1 MTNKVL
7 ITAESDPASEL
18 IKSLADFVLTLK
30 PEGQILELLSV
41 SGELKT
47 SINESWIGA
56 HWLDLVSESDRKTGS
71 TAISSALKSPG
82 KAINCSLTHN
92 LSENVELPTQYWC
105 VALKET
111 SRILVAGSDMRPVTN
126 LRQQLLN
133 TQQAL
138 EQDYWRLRQVETR
151 YRSVID
157 MVSDAIVVIDEQT
170 NRILEANPIANR
182 LLGKGKS
189 IVGKPFPTGLEAE
202 DNEFVAKLCKQ
213 ALGGSREN
221 RATVRSEGDLLPLAL
236 NLNFHSQNGE
246 SRFLARFTAKENTSS
261 NSDIL
266 GTKIPREMQN
276 ASDGIVFTDENGHIL
291 DINDTFLSMA
301 QLANEEQ
308 ILGRLVHEWLGRSAV
323 DMNVLFNNLKQSDEV
338 KLFTSNLRL
347 ESGVF
352 NEVEISAFK
361 LIGTENSTIGLLI
374 RDVSRRVTDK
384 DPSTQ
389 RLPKSIEE
397 ITRRVGR
404 VPLKQLVRESK
415 EAIETLCIESALKL
429 TRDNRASAAELLGLS
444 RQSLYAKLR
453 DHEIEKTQ
461 KSEPI

>member
-1 MTNKVL
+1 ML
-7 ITAESDPASEL
+7 ITAESAPASEL
-18 IKSLADFVLTLK
+18 IKSLADFVLILK
-30 PEGQILELLSV
+30 PEGQIEELLSV
-41 SGELKT
+41 SGELRG

-56 HWLDLVSESDRKTGS
+56 HWLDLVSESERKTGS
-71 TAISSALKSPG
+71 AAISSALESPG
-82 KAINCSLTHN
+82 QAVNCSLTHS
-92 LSENVELPTQYWC
+92 LPENIELPTQYWC

-170 NRILEANPIANR
+170 NRILEANPIANK

-189 IVGKPFPTGLEAE
+189 IVGKPFPTGLEDE
-202 DNEFVAKLCKQ
+202 DNEIVAKLYKQ

-221 RATVRSEGDLLPLAL
+221 RATVRSEGDLRLLAL

-246 SRFLARFTAKENTSS
+246 SRFLARLTTKENTSS
-261 NSDIL
+261 TLDTL
-266 GTKIPREMQN
+266 GIRIPMEMQN
-276 ASDGIVFTDENGHIL
+276 ASDAIVFADENGHIL
-291 DINDTFLSMA
+291 AINDTFLSMA
-301 QLANEEQ
+301 QLAGEDQ
-308 ILGRLVHEWLGRSAV
+308 ILGKPVHEWLGRSAV
-323 DMNVLFNNLKQSDEV
+323 DMNVLFNNLKQSDEI
-338 KLFTSNLRL
+338 KLFTSNLRSK
-347 ESGVF
+347 SGIF
-352 NEVEISAFK
+352 TEVEISAFK
-361 LIGTENSTIGLLI
+361 LMEAENPTIGLLI

-384 DPSTQ
+384 DLSTQ

-397 ITRRVGR
+397 ITQRVGR
-404 VPLKQLVRESK
+404 VPLKELVRESK

-453 DHEIEKTQ
+453 DQEIEKPQ
-461 KSEPI
+461 KSETI